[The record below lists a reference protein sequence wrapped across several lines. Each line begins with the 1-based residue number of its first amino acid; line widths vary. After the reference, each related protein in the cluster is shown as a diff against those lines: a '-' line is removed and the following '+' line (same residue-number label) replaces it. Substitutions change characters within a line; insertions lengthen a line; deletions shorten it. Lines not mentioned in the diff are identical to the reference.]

1 MFCSEEFLL
10 HAALS
15 GPRVVRP
22 SERLLEQISAMV
34 DRGEDYIVD
43 PDGIDSRVHMVVND
57 FSEGVWLCLHH
68 DEVLM
73 AKFTRLQQLA

>member
-1 MFCSEEFLL
+1 
-10 HAALS
+10 
-15 GPRVVRP
+15 
-22 SERLLEQISAMV
+22 MV